1 MRCGLSGRDA
11 PFTAA
16 YAAGLNTGH
25 YGAMPMPW
33 KDEPMPSPA
42 TDLAHPA
49 ALPPA
54 RSGRALSLPVVLVL
68 QGGGALGAYQGG
80 VYEALHEAGIEPD
93 WVIGTSIG
101 AINAALIA
109 GNRPAQRLDRLRE
122 FWQQVAFHGP
132 RLPWLAA
139 AGQHQAWNR
148 AAAIVQGVPGFFSP
162 NPPAWLGPLWPLD
175 EQAAGYYLNDELQRT
190 LSKLTDARLLA
201 ARSPRLTVGAVRVDS
216 GQMHYFDSRDAPVD
230 LAQVMASGALP
241 PAFAPVRVGDA
252 LYWDGG
258 IYSNTPVEVVFD
270 DQPRRSALVF
280 SVQLWRPAGAPPR
293 NMAEVATRQQDIQF
307 ASRADSHLRRQ
318 AQLHHLRHIVR
329 ELARAL
335 PAAKRALPQMQDLAA
350 HGCGTVMHLMNLV
363 APRLP
368 DEDASKDLDFN
379 ADRIQAR
386 WQAGLEDMRRTLR
399 RRAWDD
405 PFDAMLGLVVHDGPG
420 QTCST
425 LTPNRLHTG
434 DSD

>member
-1 MRCGLSGRDA
+1 
-11 PFTAA
+11 
-16 YAAGLNTGH
+16 
-25 YGAMPMPW
+25 
-33 KDEPMPSPA
+33 MPSPA
-42 TDLAHPA
+42 PDLAQHA
-49 ALPPA
+49 ALPTAKP
-54 RSGRALSLPVVLVL
+54 GRAMGQPVVLVL
-68 QGGGALGAYQGG
+68 QDGGALGAYQGG
-80 VYEALHEAGIEPD
+80 VYEAPHEAGIEPD
-93 WVIGTSIG
+93 WVIGTSLG
-101 AINAALIA
+101 ALNAALIV

-122 FWQQVAFHGP
+122 FWQRVAFEGP
-132 RLPWLAA
+132 KLPWLANT
-139 AGQHQAWNR
+139 GQGQAWNR
-148 AAAIVQGVPGFFSP
+148 AAAVVKGVPGFFSP

-190 LSKLTDARLLA
+190 LSKLTNMRPLA
-201 ARSPRLTVGAVRVDS
+201 VGSPRLTVGAVRVDS

-252 LYWDGG
+252 LFWDGG
-258 IYSNTPVEVVFD
+258 IHSNTPVAVVFD
-270 DQPRRSALVF
+270 DQPSAQRTGVLG
-280 SVQLWRPAGAPPR
+280 PALAPGGFAAAH
-293 NMAEVATRQQDIQF
+293 MAEVATRRQDIRF

-368 DEDASKDLDFN
+368 AEDASMALDFN

-386 WQAGLEDMRRTLR
+386 WQARWQAGLEDRRRTLR

-420 QTCST
+420 QTCSSATAT
-425 LTPNRLHTG
+425 LNTG
-434 DSD
+434 EAD